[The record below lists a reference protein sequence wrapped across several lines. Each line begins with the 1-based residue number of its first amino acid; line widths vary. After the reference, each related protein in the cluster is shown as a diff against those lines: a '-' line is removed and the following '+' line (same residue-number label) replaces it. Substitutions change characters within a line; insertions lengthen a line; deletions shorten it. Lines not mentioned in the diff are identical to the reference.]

1 MLATFSKLR
10 ELISR
15 KRYKTKVLHFQ
26 CQAFLQ
32 SVAST
37 LSIQRLW
44 TSNWTGFIEKMTQLI
59 HNSFF

>member
-44 TSNWTGFIEKMTQLI
+44 TSNWTGFIEKDDAAHT
-59 HNSFF
+59 